1 MDVSLETAIIICL
14 SAILLVSIIAIIML
28 LILNGELKQ
37 TIEIQENL
45 LKK

>member
-1 MDVSLETAIIICL
+1 MDASTLIIAALIAGLGVC
-14 SAILLVSIIAIIML
+14 IVAIIML

-45 LKK
+45 IKK